1 MLSLFRTNQAYAG
14 LLLYVY
20 ALVLQFPM
28 LWLPASTLPV
38 LPAHSYFGQLWLTWL
53 GQSLGL
59 GILLPPVLVATA
71 GVVANAV
78 CIRYRFARVD
88 TQFPGLMVVL
98 LWALCPAFHY
108 PSPWLPTQLF
118 LILAAGALSSTYKS
132 QTTAVARFN
141 AGWWLGCASLFVPSF
156 LLYVPCFI
164 LGISIFRT
172 AQLRTIM
179 QLLGGIGTAYFLA
192 GTYVFLR
199 GDFAAWAEGQLSGI
213 RWGNWLPD
221 STYVVLGAAA
231 LLLPLAI
238 VLATN
243 ERGRL
248 LLNIEGRKNVSFV
261 YWLLLFAPLVAIF
274 RPEVSWAGAQVGAV
288 PLGIA
293 FGLWLVR
300 QDAARAEFYHLLFF
314 AAALTLL
321 VVDLL

>member
-14 LLLYVY
+14 LLLYLY
-20 ALVLQFPM
+20 ALVLQLPLWWFPT
-28 LWLPASTLPV
+28 PTGGTAG
-38 LPAHSYFGQLWLTWL
+38 SYFGQLWLDWLTIHPWL
-53 GQSLGL
+53 GRV
-59 GILLPPVLVATA
+59 LPPLLVATA

-108 PSPWLPTQLF
+108 PSAWLPTQLF

-192 GTYVFLR
+192 GTYAFLR

-213 RWGNWLPD
+213 GWVIGCE
-221 STYVVLGAAA
+221 VV
-231 LLLPLAI
+231 
-238 VLATN
+238 
-243 ERGRL
+243 
-248 LLNIEGRKNVSFV
+248 
-261 YWLLLFAPLVAIF
+261 
-274 RPEVSWAGAQVGAV
+274 
-288 PLGIA
+288 
-293 FGLWLVR
+293 
-300 QDAARAEFYHLLFF
+300 
-314 AAALTLL
+314 
-321 VVDLL
+321 